1 MENNQ
6 ETLETIHG
14 DLIAIANNLGF
25 YDSETFHKKISEE
38 TKKTLS
44 KDNKQLTKEKL
55 EVAVMNLT
63 EMIPNTIK
71 TKLKADERLVA
82 SKSTRLFTRAVSEKK
97 QDSDGI
103 LQDILAYNKSIS
115 DGVES
120 LKKARPHER
129 EQLISSIEEGWEA
142 AKNNLNLLKKDEGI
156 APDGMTDTAVIESLL
171 FQRKNFLNTYH
182 MIHRVREQLGLK
194 QIRRQDLSVGANSQN
209 SSVSLAE
216 VVKMKFKEFQK
227 KQQESLKNNSEDN
240 TIHSSQLTS
249 QEQNGNHAV
258 EDNGYDE
265 PVKYGEVGIYGENE
279 NPEELT
285 PRSSAVEDNGYDEP
299 VEYDEVDSYG
309 ENGNPEGLT
318 PRSSAVAA
326 HVYGEPVEYDEVDI
340 YGENGNPEEVSL
352 EPTPRPSNASTTSS
366 ISFSIYDEVA
376 DINNDYEV
384 VDNNRDQGP
393 KPELWQSMNSL
404 RNEKQKL
411 YKEII
416 QLSKEHKVG
425 TKEFSEKVERLL
437 DIRYKI
443 AIKKELIQ
451 KVGFD
456 FTKILNNSKFLGR
469 DNPDMINKYDDA
481 ISNFI
486 NQTKTNIP
494 QVTTDNTKDENKKK
508 RAKLY
513 QKMKHQF
520 NTNQTLSG
528 RESAAQIYPLIVEV
542 LNKNIPNNLSTY
554 DYYDLSKSK
563 TLKKAG
569 LHKWGNVEKILDASN
584 RLKFNYP
591 SPDTKNL
598 QYVKQSKKELK
609 ELELVFNKQVT
620 KFYKLFKNAKTS
632 LNKDVHEKEFI
643 TNLSNLRDIH
653 HQLETRKTIEHMLG
667 MDYEKFCHK
676 FAERN
681 NVDPQKIIHAW
692 QETAATQLKDKSP
705 DLVDDFT
712 QEVSKRFQDVTR
724 SADPLS
730 VGKLNEFF
738 NMDQY
743 KVRIAKNYLESKKVD
758 YAQDRAWIINKVNNI
773 KRLDKEGS
781 YKRANEEFIKLLP
794 EIDKLLNQYTLIE
807 QPFYHINTPINECPT
822 LKNLGIKDCREYL
835 PDPVKK
841 IEPLYAQVN
850 KDRKWDQSNKPPRLA
865 SLSTSTERAQVESDQ
880 ISEKFKART
889 NLQPTPFQIKS
900 LKGPVRETEV

>member
-82 SKSTRLFTRAVSEKK
+82 SKSARLFTRAVSEKK

-156 APDGMTDTAVIESLL
+156 APDGMTNTAVIESLL

-182 MIHRVREQLGLK
+182 MIHQVREQLGLK

-227 KQQESLKNNSEDN
+227 KQQESLKNSSEDN

-249 QEQNGNHAV
+249 QGQNGNHAV
-258 EDNGYDE
+258 DDNGYD
-265 PVKYGEVGIYGENE
+265 
-279 NPEELT
+279 
-285 PRSSAVEDNGYDEP
+285 
-299 VEYDEVDSYG
+299 
-309 ENGNPEGLT
+309 
-318 PRSSAVAA
+318 
-326 HVYGEPVEYDEVDI
+326 EPVEYDEVDI
-340 YGENGNPEEVSL
+340 YGENGNLEEL
-352 EPTPRPSNASTTSS
+352 TPRPSNASTTSS

-705 DLVDDFT
+705 NLVDDFT
-712 QEVSKRFQDVTR
+712 QEVSKRFQDVIR

-738 NMDQY
+738 NMDLY
-743 KVRIAKNYLESKKVD
+743 KARIAKKYLDSKKVD
-758 YAQDRAWIINKVNNI
+758 YAQDRAWIINKVNYI

-841 IEPLYAQVN
+841 IEPLYAEVN
-850 KDRKWDQSNKPPRLA
+850 KNKGMNPENAQGRLLNIINGAQSKVQQDAQNQQLDPSKGKPSNDL
-865 SLSTSTERAQVESDQ
+865 L
-880 ISEKFKART
+880 
-889 NLQPTPFQIKS
+889 
-900 LKGPVRETEV
+900 RETSV

>member
-1 MENNQ
+1 M
-6 ETLETIHG
+6 
-14 DLIAIANNLGF
+14 
-25 YDSETFHKKISEE
+25 
-38 TKKTLS
+38 
-44 KDNKQLTKEKL
+44 
-55 EVAVMNLT
+55 
-63 EMIPNTIK
+63 
-71 TKLKADERLVA
+71 
-82 SKSTRLFTRAVSEKK
+82 
-97 QDSDGI
+97 
-103 LQDILAYNKSIS
+103 
-115 DGVES
+115 
-120 LKKARPHER
+120 
-129 EQLISSIEEGWEA
+129 
-142 AKNNLNLLKKDEGI
+142 
-156 APDGMTDTAVIESLL
+156 
-171 FQRKNFLNTYH
+171 
-182 MIHRVREQLGLK
+182 
-194 QIRRQDLSVGANSQN
+194 
-209 SSVSLAE
+209 
-216 VVKMKFKEFQK
+216 
-227 KQQESLKNNSEDN
+227 
-240 TIHSSQLTS
+240 
-249 QEQNGNHAV
+249 
-258 EDNGYDE
+258 
-265 PVKYGEVGIYGENE
+265 
-279 NPEELT
+279 
-285 PRSSAVEDNGYDEP
+285 
-299 VEYDEVDSYG
+299 
-309 ENGNPEGLT
+309 
-318 PRSSAVAA
+318 
-326 HVYGEPVEYDEVDI
+326 YGEPVEYDEVDI

-366 ISFSIYDEVA
+366 ISFSVYDEVA

-486 NQTKTNIP
+486 NQTKTDIP
-494 QVTTDNTKDENKKK
+494 QVTTDNTKDGNKKK
-508 RAKLY
+508 IAKLY
-513 QKMKHQF
+513 QEMKHQF
-520 NTNQTLSG
+520 NTDKTLSG
-528 RESAAQIYPLIVEV
+528 RKSAEDIYPLIVEA

-705 DLVDDFT
+705 NLVDDFT

-738 NMDQY
+738 NMDLY
-743 KVRIAKNYLESKKVD
+743 KARIAKKYLDSKKVD
-758 YAQDRAWIINKVNNI
+758 YAQDRAWIINKVNYI

-807 QPFYHINTPINECPT
+807 QPFYHINTPVNECPT

-850 KDRKWDQSNKPPRLA
+850 KNKGMNPENDQGRLLNIINGAQSKVQQDAQNKQLDPFKGKPRKPSNDL
-865 SLSTSTERAQVESDQ
+865 L
-880 ISEKFKART
+880 
-889 NLQPTPFQIKS
+889 
-900 LKGPVRETEV
+900 RETSV

>member
-82 SKSTRLFTRAVSEKK
+82 SKSACLFTRAVSEKK

-156 APDGMTDTAVIESLL
+156 APDGMTNTAVIESLL

-182 MIHRVREQLGLK
+182 MIHQVREQLGLK

-227 KQQESLKNNSEDN
+227 KQQESLKNSSEDN

-249 QEQNGNHAV
+249 QGQNGNHAV
-258 EDNGYDE
+258 D
-265 PVKYGEVGIYGENE
+265 
-279 NPEELT
+279 
-285 PRSSAVEDNGYDEP
+285 DNGYDEP
-299 VEYDEVDSYG
+299 VEYDEVDIYG
-309 ENGNPEGLT
+309 ENENPEERT

-340 YGENGNPEEVSL
+340 YGENGNLEEL
-352 EPTPRPSNASTTSS
+352 TPRPSNASTTSS

-705 DLVDDFT
+705 NLVDDFT
-712 QEVSKRFQDVTR
+712 QEVSKRFQDVIR

-738 NMDQY
+738 NMDLY
-743 KVRIAKNYLESKKVD
+743 KARIAKKYLDSKKVD
-758 YAQDRAWIINKVNNI
+758 YAQDRAWIINKVNYI

-841 IEPLYAQVN
+841 IEPLYAEVN
-850 KDRKWDQSNKPPRLA
+850 KNKGMNPENAQGRLLNIINGAQSKVQQDAQNQQLDPSKGKPSNDL
-865 SLSTSTERAQVESDQ
+865 L
-880 ISEKFKART
+880 
-889 NLQPTPFQIKS
+889 
-900 LKGPVRETEV
+900 RETSV

>member
-1 MENNQ
+1 
-6 ETLETIHG
+6 
-14 DLIAIANNLGF
+14 
-25 YDSETFHKKISEE
+25 
-38 TKKTLS
+38 
-44 KDNKQLTKEKL
+44 
-55 EVAVMNLT
+55 MNLT

-82 SKSTRLFTRAVSEKK
+82 SKSSRLFTRAVSEKK

-156 APDGMTDTAVIESLL
+156 APDGMTNTAVIESLL

-182 MIHRVREQLGLK
+182 MIHQVREQLGLK

-209 SSVSLAE
+209 SSVSLVE
-216 VVKMKFKEFQK
+216 GVKMKFKEFQK
-227 KQQESLKNNSEDN
+227 KRQESLKNSSEDN
-240 TIHSSQLTS
+240 TIPSSQFTS
-249 QEQNGNHAV
+249 QEQNGNPAV
-258 EDNGYDE
+258 DDNVYDE
-265 PVKYGEVGIYGENE
+265 PVEYGEVGIYVFYGENE
-279 NPEELT
+279 NPEELN
-285 PRSSAVEDNGYDEP
+285 PRSNAVDDN
-299 VEYDEVDSYG
+299 
-309 ENGNPEGLT
+309 
-318 PRSSAVAA
+318 
-326 HVYGEPVEYDEVDI
+326 VYGEPVEYDEVDI
-340 YGENGNPEEVSL
+340 YGENGNPEELNPRPSAVAAHVYGESVEYGEVDSYRENGNL
-352 EPTPRPSNASTTSS
+352 EELNPRPSNASTTSS

-404 RNEKQKL
+404 RKEKQKL

-425 TKEFSEKVERLL
+425 TKESSEKVERLL

-456 FTKILNNSKFLGR
+456 FTKILNNSRLLGR

-486 NQTKTNIP
+486 NQKKTDIP
-494 QVTTDNTKDENKKK
+494 QVTTDNTKDDNKKK
-508 RAKLY
+508 IAKLY
-513 QKMKHQF
+513 QEMKHQF
-520 NTNQTLSG
+520 NTDKTLSG
-528 RESAAQIYPLIVEV
+528 RKSAEDIYPLIVEA

-653 HQLETRKTIEHMLG
+653 HQLETRKTIERMLG

-705 DLVDDFT
+705 NLVDDFT

-738 NMDQY
+738 NMDLY
-743 KVRIAKNYLESKKVD
+743 KARIAKKYLDSKKVD
-758 YAQDRAWIINKVNNI
+758 YAQDRAWIINKVNYI

-822 LKNLGIKDCREYL
+822 LKNLGIQKMPKDDY
-835 PDPVKK
+835 
-841 IEPLYAQVN
+841 
-850 KDRKWDQSNKPPRLA
+850 
-865 SLSTSTERAQVESDQ
+865 
-880 ISEKFKART
+880 
-889 NLQPTPFQIKS
+889 
-900 LKGPVRETEV
+900 

>member
-71 TKLKADERLVA
+71 TKLKAHERLVA
-82 SKSTRLFTRAVSEKK
+82 SKSTRLFTRAVNEKK

-142 AKNNLNLLKKDEGI
+142 TKNNLNLLKKDEGI

-182 MIHRVREQLGLK
+182 MIHQVREQLGLK

-227 KQQESLKNNSEDN
+227 KQQESLKNSSEDN

-249 QEQNGNHAV
+249 QGQNGNHAV

-265 PVKYGEVGIYGENE
+265 PV
-279 NPEELT
+279 
-285 PRSSAVEDNGYDEP
+285 
-299 VEYDEVDSYG
+299 EYYEVDSYRK
-309 ENGNPEGLT
+309 NGNL
-318 PRSSAVAA
+318 
-326 HVYGEPVEYDEVDI
+326 
-340 YGENGNPEEVSL
+340 EEVSL

-469 DNPDMINKYDDA
+469 DNPDMINKYDAA

-520 NTNQTLSG
+520 NTNQILSG

-724 SADPLS
+724 SADPVS

-743 KVRIAKNYLESKKVD
+743 KARIAKNYLESKKVD
-758 YAQDRAWIINKVNNI
+758 YAQDRAWIINKVNYI

-794 EIDKLLNQYTLIE
+794 EIDKLLNKYTLIE

-841 IEPLYAQVN
+841 IEPLYAEVN
-850 KDRKWDQSNKPPRLA
+850 KNKGMNPENDQGRLLNRINGAQSKVQQDAQNQQFDPSKGKPSNDL
-865 SLSTSTERAQVESDQ
+865 L
-880 ISEKFKART
+880 
-889 NLQPTPFQIKS
+889 
-900 LKGPVRETEV
+900 RETSV

>member
-71 TKLKADERLVA
+71 TKLKADEKLVA
-82 SKSTRLFTRAVSEKK
+82 SKSARLFTRAVSEKK

-156 APDGMTDTAVIESLL
+156 APDGMTNTAAIESLL
-171 FQRKNFLNTYH
+171 FQRNNFLNTYH
-182 MIHRVREQLGLK
+182 MIHQVREQLGLK

-209 SSVSLAE
+209 SSVSLVE
-216 VVKMKFKEFQK
+216 GVKMKFKEFQK
-227 KQQESLKNNSEDN
+227 KRQESLKNSSEDN
-240 TIHSSQLTS
+240 TIPSSQFTS
-249 QEQNGNHAV
+249 QEQNGNPAV
-258 EDNGYDE
+258 DDNVYDE
-265 PVKYGEVGIYGENE
+265 PVEYGEVGIYGENE
-279 NPEELT
+279 NPEELN
-285 PRSSAVEDNGYDEP
+285 PRSNAVDDNVYGEP

-309 ENGNPEGLT
+309 ENGNPEELN
-318 PRSSAVAA
+318 PRPSAVAA
-326 HVYGEPVEYDEVDI
+326 HVYGESVEYGEVDS
-340 YGENGNPEEVSL
+340 YRENGNLEEL
-352 EPTPRPSNASTTSS
+352 NPRPSNASTTSS

-404 RNEKQKL
+404 RKEKQKL

-456 FTKILNNSKFLGR
+456 FTKILNNSRLLGR

-486 NQTKTNIP
+486 NQKKTDIP
-494 QVTTDNTKDENKKK
+494 QVTTDNTKDDNKKK
-508 RAKLY
+508 IAKLY
-513 QKMKHQF
+513 QEMKHQF
-520 NTNQTLSG
+520 NTDKTLSG
-528 RESAAQIYPLIVEV
+528 RKSAEDIYPLIVEA

-653 HQLETRKTIEHMLG
+653 HQLETRKTIERMLG

-705 DLVDDFT
+705 NLVDDFT

-738 NMDQY
+738 NMDLY
-743 KVRIAKNYLESKKVD
+743 KARIAKKYLDSKKVD
-758 YAQDRAWIINKVNNI
+758 YAQDRAWIINKVNYI

-841 IEPLYAQVN
+841 IEPLYAEVN
-850 KDRKWDQSNKPPRLA
+850 KNKGMNPENAQGRLLNIINGAQSKVHQDAQNQQLDPSKGKPSNDL
-865 SLSTSTERAQVESDQ
+865 L
-880 ISEKFKART
+880 
-889 NLQPTPFQIKS
+889 
-900 LKGPVRETEV
+900 RETSV

>member
-82 SKSTRLFTRAVSEKK
+82 SKSARLFTRAVSEKK

-156 APDGMTDTAVIESLL
+156 APDGMTNTAVIESLL

-182 MIHRVREQLGLK
+182 MIHQVREQLGLK

-227 KQQESLKNNSEDN
+227 KQQESLKNSSEDN

-249 QEQNGNHAV
+249 QGQNGNHAV
-258 EDNGYDE
+258 D
-265 PVKYGEVGIYGENE
+265 
-279 NPEELT
+279 
-285 PRSSAVEDNGYDEP
+285 DNGYDEP
-299 VEYDEVDSYG
+299 VEYDEVDIYG
-309 ENGNPEGLT
+309 ENENPEERT

-340 YGENGNPEEVSL
+340 YGENGNLEEL
-352 EPTPRPSNASTTSS
+352 TPRPSNASTTSS

-705 DLVDDFT
+705 NLVDDFT
-712 QEVSKRFQDVTR
+712 QEVSKRFQDVIR

-738 NMDQY
+738 NMDLY
-743 KVRIAKNYLESKKVD
+743 KARIAKKYLDSKKVD
-758 YAQDRAWIINKVNNI
+758 YAQDRAWIINKVNYI

-841 IEPLYAQVN
+841 IEPLYAEVN
-850 KDRKWDQSNKPPRLA
+850 KNKGMNPENAQGRLLNIINGAQSKVQQDVQNQQLDPSKGKPSNDL
-865 SLSTSTERAQVESDQ
+865 L
-880 ISEKFKART
+880 
-889 NLQPTPFQIKS
+889 
-900 LKGPVRETEV
+900 RETSV

>member
-82 SKSTRLFTRAVSEKK
+82 SKSSRLFTRAVSEKK

-156 APDGMTDTAVIESLL
+156 APDGMTNTAVIESLL

-182 MIHRVREQLGLK
+182 MIHQVREQLGLK

-209 SSVSLAE
+209 SSVSLVE
-216 VVKMKFKEFQK
+216 GVKMKFKEFQK
-227 KQQESLKNNSEDN
+227 KRQESLKNSSEDN
-240 TIHSSQLTS
+240 TIPSSQFTS
-249 QEQNGNHAV
+249 QEQNGNPAV
-258 EDNGYDE
+258 DDNVYD
-265 PVKYGEVGIYGENE
+265 
-279 NPEELT
+279 
-285 PRSSAVEDNGYDEP
+285 
-299 VEYDEVDSYG
+299 
-309 ENGNPEGLT
+309 
-318 PRSSAVAA
+318 
-326 HVYGEPVEYDEVDI
+326 EPVEYDEVDI
-340 YGENGNPEEVSL
+340 YGDNGNPEELNPRPSAVAAHVYGESVEYGEVDSYRENGNL
-352 EPTPRPSNASTTSS
+352 EELNPRPSNASTTSS

-404 RNEKQKL
+404 RKEKQKL

-456 FTKILNNSKFLGR
+456 FTKILNNSRLLGR

-486 NQTKTNIP
+486 NQKKTDIP
-494 QVTTDNTKDENKKK
+494 QVTTDNTKDDNKKK
-508 RAKLY
+508 IAKLY
-513 QKMKHQF
+513 QEMKHQF
-520 NTNQTLSG
+520 NTDKTLSG
-528 RESAAQIYPLIVEV
+528 RKSAEDIYPLIVEA

-653 HQLETRKTIEHMLG
+653 HQLETRKTIERMLG

-705 DLVDDFT
+705 NLVDDFT

-738 NMDQY
+738 NMDLY
-743 KVRIAKNYLESKKVD
+743 KARIAKKYLDSKKVD
-758 YAQDRAWIINKVNNI
+758 YAQDRAWIINKVNYI

-841 IEPLYAQVN
+841 IEPLYAEVN
-850 KDRKWDQSNKPPRLA
+850 KNKGMNPENAQGRLLNIINGAQSKVQQDAQNQQLDPSKGKPSNDL
-865 SLSTSTERAQVESDQ
+865 L
-880 ISEKFKART
+880 
-889 NLQPTPFQIKS
+889 
-900 LKGPVRETEV
+900 RETSV

>member
-71 TKLKADERLVA
+71 TKLKAHERLVA

-182 MIHRVREQLGLK
+182 MIHQVREQLGLK

-216 VVKMKFKEFQK
+216 AVKMKFKEFQK

-258 EDNGYDE
+258 DDNGYDE
-265 PVKYGEVGIYGENE
+265 PVEYGEVGIYGENE

-285 PRSSAVEDNGYDEP
+285 PRSSAVDDNGYD
-299 VEYDEVDSYG
+299 
-309 ENGNPEGLT
+309 
-318 PRSSAVAA
+318 
-326 HVYGEPVEYDEVDI
+326 EPVEYDEVDI

-366 ISFSIYDEVA
+366 ISFSVYDEVA

-486 NQTKTNIP
+486 NQTKTDIP
-494 QVTTDNTKDENKKK
+494 QVTTDNTKDGNKKK
-508 RAKLY
+508 IAKLY
-513 QKMKHQF
+513 QEMKHQF
-520 NTNQTLSG
+520 NTDKTLSG
-528 RESAAQIYPLIVEV
+528 RKSAEDIYPLIVEA

-705 DLVDDFT
+705 NLVDDFT

-738 NMDQY
+738 NMDLY
-743 KVRIAKNYLESKKVD
+743 KARIAKKYLDSKKVD
-758 YAQDRAWIINKVNNI
+758 YAQDRAWIINKVNYI

-807 QPFYHINTPINECPT
+807 QPFYHINTSVNECPT

-850 KDRKWDQSNKPPRLA
+850 KNKGMNPENDQGRLLNIINGAQSKVQQDAQNKQLDPSKGKPRKPSNDL
-865 SLSTSTERAQVESDQ
+865 L
-880 ISEKFKART
+880 
-889 NLQPTPFQIKS
+889 
-900 LKGPVRETEV
+900 RETSV

>member
-1 MENNQ
+1 
-6 ETLETIHG
+6 
-14 DLIAIANNLGF
+14 
-25 YDSETFHKKISEE
+25 
-38 TKKTLS
+38 
-44 KDNKQLTKEKL
+44 
-55 EVAVMNLT
+55 
-63 EMIPNTIK
+63 
-71 TKLKADERLVA
+71 
-82 SKSTRLFTRAVSEKK
+82 
-97 QDSDGI
+97 
-103 LQDILAYNKSIS
+103 
-115 DGVES
+115 
-120 LKKARPHER
+120 
-129 EQLISSIEEGWEA
+129 
-142 AKNNLNLLKKDEGI
+142 
-156 APDGMTDTAVIESLL
+156 
-171 FQRKNFLNTYH
+171 
-182 MIHRVREQLGLK
+182 
-194 QIRRQDLSVGANSQN
+194 
-209 SSVSLAE
+209 
-216 VVKMKFKEFQK
+216 
-227 KQQESLKNNSEDN
+227 
-240 TIHSSQLTS
+240 
-249 QEQNGNHAV
+249 
-258 EDNGYDE
+258 
-265 PVKYGEVGIYGENE
+265 
-279 NPEELT
+279 
-285 PRSSAVEDNGYDEP
+285 
-299 VEYDEVDSYG
+299 
-309 ENGNPEGLT
+309 
-318 PRSSAVAA
+318 
-326 HVYGEPVEYDEVDI
+326 
-340 YGENGNPEEVSL
+340 
-352 EPTPRPSNASTTSS
+352 
-366 ISFSIYDEVA
+366 
-376 DINNDYEV
+376 
-384 VDNNRDQGP
+384 
-393 KPELWQSMNSL
+393 MNSL

-609 ELELVFNKQVT
+609 ELELIFNKQVT

-705 DLVDDFT
+705 NLVDDFT

-738 NMDQY
+738 NMDLY
-743 KVRIAKNYLESKKVD
+743 KDRIAKKYLDSKKVD
-758 YAQDRAWIINKVNNI
+758 YAQDRAWIINKVNYI

-841 IEPLYAQVN
+841 IEPLYAEVN
-850 KDRKWDQSNKPPRLA
+850 KNKGMNPENAQGRLLNIINGAQSKVQQDAQNQQLDPSKGKPSNDL
-865 SLSTSTERAQVESDQ
+865 L
-880 ISEKFKART
+880 
-889 NLQPTPFQIKS
+889 
-900 LKGPVRETEV
+900 RETSV

>member
-82 SKSTRLFTRAVSEKK
+82 SKSSRLFTRAVSEKK

-156 APDGMTDTAVIESLL
+156 APDGMTNTAVIESLL

-182 MIHRVREQLGLK
+182 MIHQVREQLGLK

-209 SSVSLAE
+209 SSVSLVE
-216 VVKMKFKEFQK
+216 GVKMKFKEFQK
-227 KQQESLKNNSEDN
+227 KRQESLKNSSEDN
-240 TIHSSQLTS
+240 TIPSSQFTS
-249 QEQNGNHAV
+249 QEQNGNPAV
-258 EDNGYDE
+258 DDNVYDE
-265 PVKYGEVGIYGENE
+265 PVEYGEVGIYGENE
-279 NPEELT
+279 NPEELN
-285 PRSSAVEDNGYDEP
+285 PRSNAVDDN
-299 VEYDEVDSYG
+299 
-309 ENGNPEGLT
+309 
-318 PRSSAVAA
+318 
-326 HVYGEPVEYDEVDI
+326 VYGEPVEYDEVDI
-340 YGENGNPEEVSL
+340 YGENGNPEELNPRPSAVAAHVYGESVEYGEVDSYRENGNL
-352 EPTPRPSNASTTSS
+352 EELNPRPSNASTTSS

-404 RNEKQKL
+404 RKEKQKL

-456 FTKILNNSKFLGR
+456 FTKILNNSRLLGR

-486 NQTKTNIP
+486 NQKKTDIP
-494 QVTTDNTKDENKKK
+494 QVTTDNTKDDNKKK
-508 RAKLY
+508 IAKLY
-513 QKMKHQF
+513 QEMKHQF
-520 NTNQTLSG
+520 NTDKTLSG
-528 RESAAQIYPLIVEV
+528 RKSAEDIYPLIVEA

-643 TNLSNLRDIH
+643 TNLSNLRDTH
-653 HQLETRKTIEHMLG
+653 HQLETRKTIERMLG

-705 DLVDDFT
+705 NLVDDFT

-738 NMDQY
+738 NMDLY
-743 KVRIAKNYLESKKVD
+743 KARIAKKYLDSKKVD
-758 YAQDRAWIINKVNNI
+758 YAQDRAWIINKVNYI

-841 IEPLYAQVN
+841 IEPLYAEVN
-850 KDRKWDQSNKPPRLA
+850 KNKGMNPENAQGRLLNIINGAQSKVQQDAQNQQLDPSKGKPSNDL
-865 SLSTSTERAQVESDQ
+865 L
-880 ISEKFKART
+880 
-889 NLQPTPFQIKS
+889 
-900 LKGPVRETEV
+900 RETSV

>member
-6 ETLETIHG
+6 ETLKTIHG

-82 SKSTRLFTRAVSEKK
+82 SKSARLFTRAVSEKK

-156 APDGMTDTAVIESLL
+156 APDGMTNTAVIESLL

-182 MIHRVREQLGLK
+182 MIHQVREQLGLK

-216 VVKMKFKEFQK
+216 VVKMKFKAFQK
-227 KQQESLKNNSEDN
+227 KQQESLKNSSEDN

-249 QEQNGNHAV
+249 QGQNGNHAV
-258 EDNGYDE
+258 
-265 PVKYGEVGIYGENE
+265 
-279 NPEELT
+279 
-285 PRSSAVEDNGYDEP
+285 
-299 VEYDEVDSYG
+299 
-309 ENGNPEGLT
+309 
-318 PRSSAVAA
+318 AA
-326 HVYGEPVEYDEVDI
+326 HVYDEPVEYDEVDI

-416 QLSKEHKVG
+416 QLSKERKVG

-705 DLVDDFT
+705 NLVDDFT

-738 NMDQY
+738 NMDLY
-743 KVRIAKNYLESKKVD
+743 KDRIAKKYLDSKKVD
-758 YAQDRAWIINKVNNI
+758 YAQDRAWIINKVNYI

-841 IEPLYAQVN
+841 IEPLYAEVN
-850 KDRKWDQSNKPPRLA
+850 KNKGMNPENDQGRLLNIINGAQSKVQQDAQNQQLDPSKGKPSNDL
-865 SLSTSTERAQVESDQ
+865 L
-880 ISEKFKART
+880 
-889 NLQPTPFQIKS
+889 
-900 LKGPVRETEV
+900 RETSV

>member
-6 ETLETIHG
+6 ETLKTIHG

-82 SKSTRLFTRAVSEKK
+82 SKSARLFTRAVSEKK

-156 APDGMTDTAVIESLL
+156 APDGMTNTAVIESLL

-182 MIHRVREQLGLK
+182 MIHQVREQLGLK

-227 KQQESLKNNSEDN
+227 KQQESLKNSSEDN

-249 QEQNGNHAV
+249 QGQNGNHAV
-258 EDNGYDE
+258 AAHVYDE
-265 PVKYGEVGIYGENE
+265 PVEYGEVGIYGENE

-285 PRSSAVEDNGYDEP
+285 PRSSAV
-299 VEYDEVDSYG
+299 
-309 ENGNPEGLT
+309 
-318 PRSSAVAA
+318 AA
-326 HVYGEPVEYDEVDI
+326 HVYDEPVEYDEVDI

-681 NVDPQKIIHAW
+681 NLDPQKIIHAW

-705 DLVDDFT
+705 NLVDDFT

-738 NMDQY
+738 NMDLY
-743 KVRIAKNYLESKKVD
+743 KARIAKKYLDSKKVD
-758 YAQDRAWIINKVNNI
+758 YAQDRAWIINKVNYI

-841 IEPLYAQVN
+841 IEPLYAEVN
-850 KDRKWDQSNKPPRLA
+850 KNKGMNPENAQGRLLNIINGAQSKVHQDAQNQQLDPSKGKPSNDL
-865 SLSTSTERAQVESDQ
+865 L
-880 ISEKFKART
+880 
-889 NLQPTPFQIKS
+889 
-900 LKGPVRETEV
+900 RETSV

>member
-55 EVAVMNLT
+55 EVAVMYLT

-71 TKLKADERLVA
+71 TKLKAHERLVA

-182 MIHRVREQLGLK
+182 MIHQVREQLGLK

-216 VVKMKFKEFQK
+216 AVKMKFKEFQK

-249 QEQNGNHAV
+249 QGQNGNHAV
-258 EDNGYDE
+258 D
-265 PVKYGEVGIYGENE
+265 
-279 NPEELT
+279 
-285 PRSSAVEDNGYDEP
+285 DNGYDEP
-299 VEYDEVDSYG
+299 VEYGEVGIYG

-318 PRSSAVAA
+318 PRSSAVDDNRYDES
-326 HVYGEPVEYDEVDI
+326 VEYGEVDS
-340 YGENGNPEEVSL
+340 YRENENLEEL
-352 EPTPRPSNASTTSS
+352 TRRPSNASTTSS

-456 FTKILNNSKFLGR
+456 FTKILNNSRLLGR

-486 NQTKTNIP
+486 NQTKTDIP
-494 QVTTDNTKDENKKK
+494 QVTTDNTKDDNKKK
-508 RAKLY
+508 IAKLY
-513 QKMKHQF
+513 QEMKHQF
-520 NTNQTLSG
+520 NTDKTLSG
-528 RESAAQIYPLIVEV
+528 RKSAEDIYPLIVEA

-692 QETAATQLKDKSP
+692 QETVATQLKDKSP
-705 DLVDDFT
+705 NLVDDFT
-712 QEVSKRFQDVTR
+712 QEVGKRFQDVTR

-743 KVRIAKNYLESKKVD
+743 KVRIAKGYLDSKKVD
-758 YAQDRAWIINKVNNI
+758 YAQDRAWIINKVNYIN
-773 KRLDKEGS
+773 RLDKEGS
-781 YKRANEEFIKLLP
+781 YKRTNEEFIKLLP

-807 QPFYHINTPINECPT
+807 QPFYHINTPVNECPT

-850 KDRKWDQSNKPPRLA
+850 KNKGMNPENDQGRLLNRINGAQSKVQQDAQNQQLDPSKGKPSNDL
-865 SLSTSTERAQVESDQ
+865 L
-880 ISEKFKART
+880 
-889 NLQPTPFQIKS
+889 
-900 LKGPVRETEV
+900 RETSV

>member
-82 SKSTRLFTRAVSEKK
+82 SKSARLFTRAVSEKK

-156 APDGMTDTAVIESLL
+156 APDGMTNTAVIESLL

-182 MIHRVREQLGLK
+182 MIHQVREQLGLK

-227 KQQESLKNNSEDN
+227 KQQESLKNSSEDN

-249 QEQNGNHAV
+249 QGQNGNHAV
-258 EDNGYDE
+258 D
-265 PVKYGEVGIYGENE
+265 
-279 NPEELT
+279 
-285 PRSSAVEDNGYDEP
+285 DNGYDEP
-299 VEYDEVDSYG
+299 VEYDEVDIYG
-309 ENGNPEGLT
+309 ENENPEERT

-340 YGENGNPEEVSL
+340 YGENGNLEEL
-352 EPTPRPSNASTTSS
+352 TPRPSNASTTSS

-705 DLVDDFT
+705 NLVDDFT
-712 QEVSKRFQDVTR
+712 QEVSKRFQDVIR

-738 NMDQY
+738 NMDLY
-743 KVRIAKNYLESKKVD
+743 KARIAKKYLDSKKVD
-758 YAQDRAWIINKVNNI
+758 YAQDRAWIINKVNYI

-841 IEPLYAQVN
+841 IEPLYAEVN
-850 KDRKWDQSNKPPRLA
+850 KNKGMNPENAQGRLLNIINGAQSKVQQDAQNQQLDPSKGKPSNDL
-865 SLSTSTERAQVESDQ
+865 L
-880 ISEKFKART
+880 
-889 NLQPTPFQIKS
+889 
-900 LKGPVRETEV
+900 RETSV

>member
-71 TKLKADERLVA
+71 TKLKADEKLVA
-82 SKSTRLFTRAVSEKK
+82 SKSARLFTRAVSEKK

-182 MIHRVREQLGLK
+182 MTHQVREQLGLK

-249 QEQNGNHAV
+249 QGQNGNHAV
-258 EDNGYDE
+258 DDNGYDE
-265 PVKYGEVGIYGENE
+265 PVEYGEVGIYGENE
-279 NPEELT
+279 NPEERT
-285 PRSSAVEDNGYDEP
+285 PRSSAVDDNG
-299 VEYDEVDSYG
+299 
-309 ENGNPEGLT
+309 
-318 PRSSAVAA
+318 
-326 HVYGEPVEYDEVDI
+326 YGEPVEYDEVDI
-340 YGENGNPEEVSL
+340 HGVNGNPEEVSL

-404 RNEKQKL
+404 RKEKQKL

-456 FTKILNNSKFLGR
+456 FTKILNNSRLLGR

-486 NQTKTNIP
+486 NQKKTDIP

-508 RAKLY
+508 IAKLY
-513 QKMKHQF
+513 QEMKHQF
-520 NTNQTLSG
+520 NANKMLSG

-584 RLKFNYP
+584 RLNFNYP

-653 HQLETRKTIEHMLG
+653 QQPETRKTIEHMLG

-738 NMDQY
+738 NMDLY
-743 KVRIAKNYLESKKVD
+743 KARIAKKYLDSKKVD
-758 YAQDRAWIINKVNNI
+758 YAQDRAWIINKVNYI

-841 IEPLYAQVN
+841 IEPLYAEVN
-850 KDRKWDQSNKPPRLA
+850 KNKGMNPENAQGRLLNIINGAQSKVQQDAQNQQLDPSKGKPSNDL
-865 SLSTSTERAQVESDQ
+865 L
-880 ISEKFKART
+880 
-889 NLQPTPFQIKS
+889 
-900 LKGPVRETEV
+900 RETSV

>member
-6 ETLETIHG
+6 ETLKTIHG

-82 SKSTRLFTRAVSEKK
+82 SKSARLFTRAVSEKK

-156 APDGMTDTAVIESLL
+156 APDGMTNTAVIESLL

-182 MIHRVREQLGLK
+182 MIHQVREQLGLK

-227 KQQESLKNNSEDN
+227 KQQESLKNSSEDN

-249 QEQNGNHAV
+249 QGQNGNHAV
-258 EDNGYDE
+258 
-265 PVKYGEVGIYGENE
+265 
-279 NPEELT
+279 
-285 PRSSAVEDNGYDEP
+285 
-299 VEYDEVDSYG
+299 
-309 ENGNPEGLT
+309 
-318 PRSSAVAA
+318 AA
-326 HVYGEPVEYDEVDI
+326 HVYDEPVEYDEVDI

-416 QLSKEHKVG
+416 QLSKERKVG

-692 QETAATQLKDKSP
+692 QETAATQLKDKSHN
-705 DLVDDFT
+705 LVDDFT

-738 NMDQY
+738 NMDLY
-743 KVRIAKNYLESKKVD
+743 KDRIAKKYLDSKKVD
-758 YAQDRAWIINKVNNI
+758 YAQDRAWIINKVNYI

-841 IEPLYAQVN
+841 IEPLYAEVN
-850 KDRKWDQSNKPPRLA
+850 KNKGMNPENDQGRLLNIINGAQSKVQQDAQNQQLDPSKGKPSNDL
-865 SLSTSTERAQVESDQ
+865 L
-880 ISEKFKART
+880 
-889 NLQPTPFQIKS
+889 
-900 LKGPVRETEV
+900 RETSV

>member
-6 ETLETIHG
+6 ETLKTIHG

-82 SKSTRLFTRAVSEKK
+82 SKSARLFTRAVSEKK

-120 LKKARPHER
+120 LKKAIPHER

-156 APDGMTDTAVIESLL
+156 APDGMTNTAVIESLL

-182 MIHRVREQLGLK
+182 MIHQVREQLGLK

-249 QEQNGNHAV
+249 QGQNGNHAV

-265 PVKYGEVGIYGENE
+265 PVEYGEVGIYGENE
-279 NPEELT
+279 NPEERT
-285 PRSSAVEDNGYDEP
+285 
-299 VEYDEVDSYG
+299 
-309 ENGNPEGLT
+309 T
-318 PRSSAVAA
+318 RSSAVAA
-326 HVYGEPVEYDEVDI
+326 HVYGEPVEYYEVDI

-705 DLVDDFT
+705 NLVDDFT

-738 NMDQY
+738 NMDLY
-743 KVRIAKNYLESKKVD
+743 KARIAKKYLDSKKVD
-758 YAQDRAWIINKVNNI
+758 YAQDRAWIINKVNYI

-850 KDRKWDQSNKPPRLA
+850 KNKGMNPENDQGRLLNIINVAQSKVQQDAQNQQLDPSKGKPSNDL
-865 SLSTSTERAQVESDQ
+865 L
-880 ISEKFKART
+880 
-889 NLQPTPFQIKS
+889 
-900 LKGPVRETEV
+900 RETSV

>member
-82 SKSTRLFTRAVSEKK
+82 SKSSRLFTRAVSEKK

-156 APDGMTDTAVIESLL
+156 APDGMTNTAAIESLL

-182 MIHRVREQLGLK
+182 MIHQVREQLGLK

-227 KQQESLKNNSEDN
+227 KQQESLKNSSEDN

-249 QEQNGNHAV
+249 QGQNGNHAV
-258 EDNGYDE
+258 D
-265 PVKYGEVGIYGENE
+265 
-279 NPEELT
+279 
-285 PRSSAVEDNGYDEP
+285 DNGYDEP
-299 VEYDEVDSYG
+299 VEYGEVGIYG

-318 PRSSAVAA
+318 PRSSAVDDNGYDES
-326 HVYGEPVEYDEVDI
+326 VEYGEVDS
-340 YGENGNPEEVSL
+340 YRENENLEEL
-352 EPTPRPSNASTTSS
+352 TRRPSNASTTSS

-705 DLVDDFT
+705 NLVDDFT

-738 NMDQY
+738 NMDLY
-743 KVRIAKNYLESKKVD
+743 KARIAKKYLDSKKVD
-758 YAQDRAWIINKVNNI
+758 YAQDRAWIINKVNYI

-807 QPFYHINTPINECPT
+807 QPFYHINTPVNECPT

-850 KDRKWDQSNKPPRLA
+850 KNKGMNPENDQGRLLNIINGAQSKVQQDAQNKQLDLSKGKPRKPSNDL
-865 SLSTSTERAQVESDQ
+865 L
-880 ISEKFKART
+880 
-889 NLQPTPFQIKS
+889 
-900 LKGPVRETEV
+900 RETSV

>member
-6 ETLETIHG
+6 ETLKTIHG

-82 SKSTRLFTRAVSEKK
+82 SKSARLFTRAVSEKK

-156 APDGMTDTAVIESLL
+156 APDGMTNTAVIESLL

-182 MIHRVREQLGLK
+182 MIHQVREQLGLK

-227 KQQESLKNNSEDN
+227 KQQESLKNSSEDN

-249 QEQNGNHAV
+249 QGQNGNHAV
-258 EDNGYDE
+258 DDNGYDE
-265 PVKYGEVGIYGENE
+265 PVEYGEVGIYGENE
-279 NPEELT
+279 NPEELN
-285 PRSSAVEDNGYDEP
+285 PRSSAVDDNGYGES
-299 VEYDEVDSYG
+299 VEYGEVDSY
-309 ENGNPEGLT
+309 
-318 PRSSAVAA
+318 R
-326 HVYGEPVEYDEVDI
+326 
-340 YGENGNPEEVSL
+340 ENGNPEEVSL

-609 ELELVFNKQVT
+609 ELELIFNKQVT

-705 DLVDDFT
+705 NLVDDFT

-738 NMDQY
+738 NMDLY
-743 KVRIAKNYLESKKVD
+743 KDRIAKKYLDSKKVD
-758 YAQDRAWIINKVNNI
+758 YAQDRAWIINKVNYI

-841 IEPLYAQVN
+841 IEPLYAEVN
-850 KDRKWDQSNKPPRLA
+850 KNKGMNPENAQGRLLNIINGAQSKVQQDAQNQQLDPSKGKPSNDL
-865 SLSTSTERAQVESDQ
+865 L
-880 ISEKFKART
+880 
-889 NLQPTPFQIKS
+889 
-900 LKGPVRETEV
+900 RETSV

>member
-6 ETLETIHG
+6 ETLKTIHG

-82 SKSTRLFTRAVSEKK
+82 SKSARLFTRAVSEKK

-156 APDGMTDTAVIESLL
+156 APDGMTNTAVIESLL

-182 MIHRVREQLGLK
+182 MIHQVREQLGLK

-227 KQQESLKNNSEDN
+227 KQQESLKNSSEDN

-249 QEQNGNHAV
+249 QGQNGNHAV
-258 EDNGYDE
+258 
-265 PVKYGEVGIYGENE
+265 
-279 NPEELT
+279 
-285 PRSSAVEDNGYDEP
+285 
-299 VEYDEVDSYG
+299 
-309 ENGNPEGLT
+309 
-318 PRSSAVAA
+318 AA
-326 HVYGEPVEYDEVDI
+326 HVYDEPVEYDEVDI

-416 QLSKEHKVG
+416 QLSKERKVG

-494 QVTTDNTKDENKKK
+494 QVTIDNTKDENKKK

-705 DLVDDFT
+705 NLVDDFT

-738 NMDQY
+738 NMDLY
-743 KVRIAKNYLESKKVD
+743 KDRIAKKYLDSKKVD
-758 YAQDRAWIINKVNNI
+758 YAQDRAWIINKVNYI

-841 IEPLYAQVN
+841 IEPLYAEVN
-850 KDRKWDQSNKPPRLA
+850 KNKGMNPENDQGRLLNIINGAQSKVQQDAQNQQLDPSKGKPSNDL
-865 SLSTSTERAQVESDQ
+865 L
-880 ISEKFKART
+880 
-889 NLQPTPFQIKS
+889 
-900 LKGPVRETEV
+900 RETSV

>member
-44 KDNKQLTKEKL
+44 IDNKELTKEKL
-55 EVAVMNLT
+55 EAAVMNLT
-63 EMIPNTIK
+63 EMIPYTIK
-71 TKLKADERLVA
+71 SKLNIDEKLVA
-82 SKSTRLFTRAVSEKK
+82 RKSAHLFRIAVNEEK
-97 QDSDGI
+97 QNVDGI

-120 LKKARPHER
+120 LKKATPLER

-142 AKNNLNLLKKDEGI
+142 SKNNLNLLKKDESI
-156 APDGMTDTAVIESLL
+156 APDVMTNTAVIEYLL
-171 FQRKNFLNTYH
+171 SQRKNFLNTYH
-182 MIHRVREQLGLK
+182 MIHQVREQLGLK
-194 QIRRQDLSVGANSQN
+194 QIRRQDLSVGAKNSQN

-216 VVKMKFKEFQK
+216 GIKMKFKEFQK
-227 KQQESLKNNSEDN
+227 KQQEEQQKQQQEQQKKQQESLKNSSEDN
-240 TIHSSQLTS
+240 TIPSSQSTS
-249 QEQNGNHAV
+249 QGQNGN
-258 EDNGYDE
+258 
-265 PVKYGEVGIYGENE
+265 
-279 NPEELT
+279 PEERT
-285 PRSSAVEDNGYDEP
+285 PRSSAVEDNGYGES
-299 VEYDEVDSYG
+299 VGYG
-309 ENGNPEGLT
+309 
-318 PRSSAVAA
+318 
-326 HVYGEPVEYDEVDI
+326 EVDI
-340 YGENGNPEEVSL
+340 YGENGNPEER
-352 EPTPRPSNASTTSS
+352 TPRPSNVSTTSS
-366 ISFSIYDEVA
+366 LAFSTYDEVA

-384 VDNNRDQGP
+384 IDNKQDQGP

-425 TKEFSEKVERLL
+425 TKEFSKKVERLL

-456 FTKILNNSKFLGR
+456 FTKILNNSRLLDT
-469 DNPDMINKYDDA
+469 DNPEMINKYHDA
-481 ISNFI
+481 ISKFI
-486 NQTKTNIP
+486 NQKKTDIP

-513 QKMKHQF
+513 QEMKHQF
-520 NTNQTLSG
+520 NANKMLSG
-528 RESAAQIYPLIVEV
+528 RESAAQIYPLIIEA
-542 LNKNIPNNLSTY
+542 LNENIPNNLSTY

-705 DLVDDFT
+705 NLVDDFT

-730 VGKLNEFF
+730 VGRLNEFF
-738 NMDQY
+738 NMDLY
-743 KVRIAKNYLESKKVD
+743 KVRIAKKYLESKKEH
-758 YAQDRAWIINKVNNI
+758 YAQDRAWIINKVNYI

-794 EIDKLLNQYTLIE
+794 EIEKLLKQHTLTE

-841 IEPLYAQVN
+841 IEPIYAQVN
-850 KDRKWDQSNKPPRLA
+850 KNKGMNPENDQGRLLNRINGAQNKVQDVQNKKLDPSKGKPSNDL
-865 SLSTSTERAQVESDQ
+865 L
-880 ISEKFKART
+880 
-889 NLQPTPFQIKS
+889 
-900 LKGPVRETEV
+900 RETSF

>member
-6 ETLETIHG
+6 ETLKTIHG

-38 TKKTLS
+38 TKKTLL

-82 SKSTRLFTRAVSEKK
+82 SKSARLFTRAVSEKK

-120 LKKARPHER
+120 LKKAIPHER

-156 APDGMTDTAVIESLL
+156 APDGMTNTAVIESLL

-182 MIHRVREQLGLK
+182 MIHQVREQLGLK

-249 QEQNGNHAV
+249 QGQNGNHAV

-265 PVKYGEVGIYGENE
+265 PVEYGEVGIYGENKNPEELTTRSSAVDDNGYDEPVEYDEVGIYGENE
-279 NPEELT
+279 NPEERT
-285 PRSSAVEDNGYDEP
+285 
-299 VEYDEVDSYG
+299 
-309 ENGNPEGLT
+309 T
-318 PRSSAVAA
+318 RSSAVAA
-326 HVYGEPVEYDEVDI
+326 HVYGEPVEYYEVDI

-705 DLVDDFT
+705 NLVDDFT

-738 NMDQY
+738 NMDLY
-743 KVRIAKNYLESKKVD
+743 KARIAKKYLDSKKVD
-758 YAQDRAWIINKVNNI
+758 YAQDRAWIINKVNYI

-850 KDRKWDQSNKPPRLA
+850 KNKGMNPENDQGRLLNIINVAQSKVQQDAQNQQLDPSKGKPSNDL
-865 SLSTSTERAQVESDQ
+865 L
-880 ISEKFKART
+880 
-889 NLQPTPFQIKS
+889 
-900 LKGPVRETEV
+900 RETSV

>member
-1 MENNQ
+1 
-6 ETLETIHG
+6 
-14 DLIAIANNLGF
+14 
-25 YDSETFHKKISEE
+25 
-38 TKKTLS
+38 
-44 KDNKQLTKEKL
+44 
-55 EVAVMNLT
+55 
-63 EMIPNTIK
+63 
-71 TKLKADERLVA
+71 
-82 SKSTRLFTRAVSEKK
+82 
-97 QDSDGI
+97 
-103 LQDILAYNKSIS
+103 
-115 DGVES
+115 
-120 LKKARPHER
+120 
-129 EQLISSIEEGWEA
+129 
-142 AKNNLNLLKKDEGI
+142 
-156 APDGMTDTAVIESLL
+156 
-171 FQRKNFLNTYH
+171 
-182 MIHRVREQLGLK
+182 
-194 QIRRQDLSVGANSQN
+194 
-209 SSVSLAE
+209 
-216 VVKMKFKEFQK
+216 
-227 KQQESLKNNSEDN
+227 
-240 TIHSSQLTS
+240 
-249 QEQNGNHAV
+249 
-258 EDNGYDE
+258 
-265 PVKYGEVGIYGENE
+265 
-279 NPEELT
+279 
-285 PRSSAVEDNGYDEP
+285 
-299 VEYDEVDSYG
+299 
-309 ENGNPEGLT
+309 
-318 PRSSAVAA
+318 
-326 HVYGEPVEYDEVDI
+326 
-340 YGENGNPEEVSL
+340 
-352 EPTPRPSNASTTSS
+352 
-366 ISFSIYDEVA
+366 
-376 DINNDYEV
+376 
-384 VDNNRDQGP
+384 
-393 KPELWQSMNSL
+393 MNSL
-404 RNEKQKL
+404 RNKKQKL

-456 FTKILNNSKFLGR
+456 FTKILNNSRLLGR

-486 NQTKTNIP
+486 NQTKTDIP
-494 QVTTDNTKDENKKK
+494 QVTTDNTKDDNKKK
-508 RAKLY
+508 IAKLY
-513 QKMKHQF
+513 QEMKHQF
-520 NTNQTLSG
+520 NTDKTLSG
-528 RESAAQIYPLIVEV
+528 RKSAEDIYPLIVEA

-692 QETAATQLKDKSP
+692 QETVATQLKDKSP
-705 DLVDDFT
+705 NLVDDFT
-712 QEVSKRFQDVTR
+712 QEVGKRFQDVTR

-743 KVRIAKNYLESKKVD
+743 KVRIAKGYLDSKKVD
-758 YAQDRAWIINKVNNI
+758 YAQDRAWIINKVNYIN
-773 KRLDKEGS
+773 RLDKEGS
-781 YKRANEEFIKLLP
+781 YKRTNEEFIKLLP

-807 QPFYHINTPINECPT
+807 QPFYHINTPVNECPT

-850 KDRKWDQSNKPPRLA
+850 KNKGMNPENDQGRLLNRINGAQSKVQQDAQNQQLDPSKGKPSNDL
-865 SLSTSTERAQVESDQ
+865 L
-880 ISEKFKART
+880 
-889 NLQPTPFQIKS
+889 
-900 LKGPVRETEV
+900 RETSV

>member
-82 SKSTRLFTRAVSEKK
+82 SKSARLFTRAVSEKK

-156 APDGMTDTAVIESLL
+156 APDGMTNTAVIESLL

-182 MIHRVREQLGLK
+182 MIHQVREQLGLK

-227 KQQESLKNNSEDN
+227 KQQESLKNSSEDN

-249 QEQNGNHAV
+249 QGQNGNHAV
-258 EDNGYDE
+258 D
-265 PVKYGEVGIYGENE
+265 
-279 NPEELT
+279 
-285 PRSSAVEDNGYDEP
+285 DNGYDEP
-299 VEYDEVDSYG
+299 VEYDEVDIYG
-309 ENGNPEGLT
+309 ENENPEERT

-340 YGENGNPEEVSL
+340 YGENGNLEEL
-352 EPTPRPSNASTTSS
+352 TPRPSNASTTSS

-469 DNPDMINKYDDA
+469 DNPDMINKYDA

-705 DLVDDFT
+705 NLVDDFT
-712 QEVSKRFQDVTR
+712 QEVSKRFQDVIR

-738 NMDQY
+738 NMDLY
-743 KVRIAKNYLESKKVD
+743 KARIAKKYLDSKKVD
-758 YAQDRAWIINKVNNI
+758 YAQDRAWIINKVNYI

-841 IEPLYAQVN
+841 IEPLYAEVN
-850 KDRKWDQSNKPPRLA
+850 KNKGMNPENAQGRLLNIINGAQSKVQQDAQNQQLDPSKGKPSNDL
-865 SLSTSTERAQVESDQ
+865 L
-880 ISEKFKART
+880 
-889 NLQPTPFQIKS
+889 
-900 LKGPVRETEV
+900 RETSV

>member
-1 MENNQ
+1 MENNQETLMENNQ

-71 TKLKADERLVA
+71 TKLKAHERLVA

-142 AKNNLNLLKKDEGI
+142 TKNNLNLLKKDEGI

-182 MIHRVREQLGLK
+182 MIHQVREQLGLK

-227 KQQESLKNNSEDN
+227 KQQESLKNSSEDN

-249 QEQNGNHAV
+249 QGQNGNHAV
-258 EDNGYDE
+258 EDNGYDK
-265 PVKYGEVGIYGENE
+265 PVEYDEVDIYGENG
-279 NPEELT
+279 NPEERT
-285 PRSSAVEDNGYDEP
+285 SRSSAVEDNGYDEP
-299 VEYDEVDSYG
+299 VEYYEVDSYRK
-309 ENGNPEGLT
+309 NGNL
-318 PRSSAVAA
+318 
-326 HVYGEPVEYDEVDI
+326 
-340 YGENGNPEEVSL
+340 EEVSL

-443 AIKKELIQ
+443 AIKK
-451 KVGFD
+451 
-456 FTKILNNSKFLGR
+456 N
-469 DNPDMINKYDDA
+469 
-481 ISNFI
+481 
-486 NQTKTNIP
+486 
-494 QVTTDNTKDENKKK
+494 
-508 RAKLY
+508 
-513 QKMKHQF
+513 
-520 NTNQTLSG
+520 
-528 RESAAQIYPLIVEV
+528 
-542 LNKNIPNNLSTY
+542 
-554 DYYDLSKSK
+554 
-563 TLKKAG
+563 
-569 LHKWGNVEKILDASN
+569 
-584 RLKFNYP
+584 
-591 SPDTKNL
+591 
-598 QYVKQSKKELK
+598 
-609 ELELVFNKQVT
+609 
-620 KFYKLFKNAKTS
+620 
-632 LNKDVHEKEFI
+632 
-643 TNLSNLRDIH
+643 
-653 HQLETRKTIEHMLG
+653 
-667 MDYEKFCHK
+667 
-676 FAERN
+676 
-681 NVDPQKIIHAW
+681 
-692 QETAATQLKDKSP
+692 
-705 DLVDDFT
+705 
-712 QEVSKRFQDVTR
+712 
-724 SADPLS
+724 
-730 VGKLNEFF
+730 
-738 NMDQY
+738 
-743 KVRIAKNYLESKKVD
+743 
-758 YAQDRAWIINKVNNI
+758 
-773 KRLDKEGS
+773 
-781 YKRANEEFIKLLP
+781 
-794 EIDKLLNQYTLIE
+794 
-807 QPFYHINTPINECPT
+807 
-822 LKNLGIKDCREYL
+822 
-835 PDPVKK
+835 
-841 IEPLYAQVN
+841 
-850 KDRKWDQSNKPPRLA
+850 
-865 SLSTSTERAQVESDQ
+865 
-880 ISEKFKART
+880 
-889 NLQPTPFQIKS
+889 
-900 LKGPVRETEV
+900 

>member
-6 ETLETIHG
+6 ETLKTIHG

-82 SKSTRLFTRAVSEKK
+82 SKSARLFTRAVSEKK

-156 APDGMTDTAVIESLL
+156 APDGMTNTAVIESLL

-182 MIHRVREQLGLK
+182 MIHQVREQLGLK

-227 KQQESLKNNSEDN
+227 KQQESLKNSSEDN

-249 QEQNGNHAV
+249 QGQNGNHAV
-258 EDNGYDE
+258 
-265 PVKYGEVGIYGENE
+265 
-279 NPEELT
+279 
-285 PRSSAVEDNGYDEP
+285 
-299 VEYDEVDSYG
+299 
-309 ENGNPEGLT
+309 
-318 PRSSAVAA
+318 AA
-326 HVYGEPVEYDEVDI
+326 HVYDEPVEYDEVDI

-416 QLSKEHKVG
+416 QLSKERKVG

-494 QVTTDNTKDENKKK
+494 QV
-508 RAKLY
+508 
-513 QKMKHQF
+513 
-520 NTNQTLSG
+520 
-528 RESAAQIYPLIVEV
+528 
-542 LNKNIPNNLSTY
+542 
-554 DYYDLSKSK
+554 
-563 TLKKAG
+563 
-569 LHKWGNVEKILDASN
+569 
-584 RLKFNYP
+584 
-591 SPDTKNL
+591 
-598 QYVKQSKKELK
+598 
-609 ELELVFNKQVT
+609 
-620 KFYKLFKNAKTS
+620 
-632 LNKDVHEKEFI
+632 
-643 TNLSNLRDIH
+643 
-653 HQLETRKTIEHMLG
+653 
-667 MDYEKFCHK
+667 
-676 FAERN
+676 
-681 NVDPQKIIHAW
+681 
-692 QETAATQLKDKSP
+692 
-705 DLVDDFT
+705 
-712 QEVSKRFQDVTR
+712 
-724 SADPLS
+724 
-730 VGKLNEFF
+730 
-738 NMDQY
+738 
-743 KVRIAKNYLESKKVD
+743 
-758 YAQDRAWIINKVNNI
+758 
-773 KRLDKEGS
+773 
-781 YKRANEEFIKLLP
+781 
-794 EIDKLLNQYTLIE
+794 
-807 QPFYHINTPINECPT
+807 
-822 LKNLGIKDCREYL
+822 
-835 PDPVKK
+835 
-841 IEPLYAQVN
+841 
-850 KDRKWDQSNKPPRLA
+850 
-865 SLSTSTERAQVESDQ
+865 
-880 ISEKFKART
+880 
-889 NLQPTPFQIKS
+889 
-900 LKGPVRETEV
+900 

>member
-6 ETLETIHG
+6 ETLKTIHG

-82 SKSTRLFTRAVSEKK
+82 SKSARLFTRAVSEKK

-156 APDGMTDTAVIESLL
+156 APDGMTNTAVIESLL

-182 MIHRVREQLGLK
+182 MIHQVREQLGLK

-227 KQQESLKNNSEDN
+227 KQQESLKNSSEDN

-249 QEQNGNHAV
+249 QGQNGNHAV
-258 EDNGYDE
+258 
-265 PVKYGEVGIYGENE
+265 
-279 NPEELT
+279 
-285 PRSSAVEDNGYDEP
+285 
-299 VEYDEVDSYG
+299 
-309 ENGNPEGLT
+309 
-318 PRSSAVAA
+318 AA
-326 HVYGEPVEYDEVDI
+326 HVYDEPVEYDEVDI

-416 QLSKEHKVG
+416 QLSKERKVG

-705 DLVDDFT
+705 NLVDDFT

-738 NMDQY
+738 NMDLY
-743 KVRIAKNYLESKKVD
+743 KDRIAKKYLDSKKVD
-758 YAQDRAWIINKVNNI
+758 YAQDRAWIINKVNYI

-841 IEPLYAQVN
+841 IEPLYAEVN
-850 KDRKWDQSNKPPRLA
+850 KNKGMNPENDQGRLLNIINGAQSKVQQDAQNQQLDPSKGKPSNDL
-865 SLSTSTERAQVESDQ
+865 L
-880 ISEKFKART
+880 
-889 NLQPTPFQIKS
+889 
-900 LKGPVRETEV
+900 RETSV

>member
-1 MENNQ
+1 MENNQETLMENNQ

-71 TKLKADERLVA
+71 TKLKAHERLVA

-103 LQDILAYNKSIS
+103 LQDILSYNKSIS

-182 MIHRVREQLGLK
+182 MIHQVREQLGLK

-216 VVKMKFKEFQK
+216 AVKMKFKEFQK

-249 QEQNGNHAV
+249 QGQNGNHAV
-258 EDNGYDE
+258 D
-265 PVKYGEVGIYGENE
+265 
-279 NPEELT
+279 
-285 PRSSAVEDNGYDEP
+285 DNGYDEP
-299 VEYDEVDSYG
+299 VEYGEVGIYG

-326 HVYGEPVEYDEVDI
+326 HVYGEPVEYYEVDI

-705 DLVDDFT
+705 NLVDDFT

-738 NMDQY
+738 NMDLY
-743 KVRIAKNYLESKKVD
+743 KARIAKNYLDSKKVD
-758 YAQDRAWIINKVNNI
+758 YAQDRAWIINKVNYI

-841 IEPLYAQVN
+841 IEPLYAEVN
-850 KDRKWDQSNKPPRLA
+850 KNKGMNPENAQGRLLNIINGAQSKVHQDAQNQQLDPSKGKPSNDL
-865 SLSTSTERAQVESDQ
+865 L
-880 ISEKFKART
+880 
-889 NLQPTPFQIKS
+889 
-900 LKGPVRETEV
+900 RETSV

>member
-1 MENNQ
+1 
-6 ETLETIHG
+6 
-14 DLIAIANNLGF
+14 
-25 YDSETFHKKISEE
+25 
-38 TKKTLS
+38 
-44 KDNKQLTKEKL
+44 
-55 EVAVMNLT
+55 
-63 EMIPNTIK
+63 
-71 TKLKADERLVA
+71 
-82 SKSTRLFTRAVSEKK
+82 
-97 QDSDGI
+97 
-103 LQDILAYNKSIS
+103 
-115 DGVES
+115 
-120 LKKARPHER
+120 
-129 EQLISSIEEGWEA
+129 
-142 AKNNLNLLKKDEGI
+142 
-156 APDGMTDTAVIESLL
+156 
-171 FQRKNFLNTYH
+171 
-182 MIHRVREQLGLK
+182 
-194 QIRRQDLSVGANSQN
+194 
-209 SSVSLAE
+209 
-216 VVKMKFKEFQK
+216 
-227 KQQESLKNNSEDN
+227 
-240 TIHSSQLTS
+240 
-249 QEQNGNHAV
+249 
-258 EDNGYDE
+258 
-265 PVKYGEVGIYGENE
+265 
-279 NPEELT
+279 
-285 PRSSAVEDNGYDEP
+285 
-299 VEYDEVDSYG
+299 
-309 ENGNPEGLT
+309 
-318 PRSSAVAA
+318 
-326 HVYGEPVEYDEVDI
+326 
-340 YGENGNPEEVSL
+340 
-352 EPTPRPSNASTTSS
+352 
-366 ISFSIYDEVA
+366 
-376 DINNDYEV
+376 
-384 VDNNRDQGP
+384 
-393 KPELWQSMNSL
+393 MNSL

-705 DLVDDFT
+705 NLVDDFT

-738 NMDQY
+738 NMDLY
-743 KVRIAKNYLESKKVD
+743 KARIAKKYLDSKKVD
-758 YAQDRAWIINKVNNI
+758 YAQDRAWIINKVNYI

-822 LKNLGIKDCREYL
+822 LKNLGIKNCREYL

-841 IEPLYAQVN
+841 IEPLYAEVN
-850 KDRKWDQSNKPPRLA
+850 KNKGMNPENAQGRLLNIINGAQSKVQQDAQNQQLDPSKGKPSNDL
-865 SLSTSTERAQVESDQ
+865 L
-880 ISEKFKART
+880 
-889 NLQPTPFQIKS
+889 
-900 LKGPVRETEV
+900 RETSV

>member
-6 ETLETIHG
+6 ETLKTIHG

-82 SKSTRLFTRAVSEKK
+82 SKSARLFTRAVSEKK

-156 APDGMTDTAVIESLL
+156 APDGMTNTAVIESLL

-182 MIHRVREQLGLK
+182 MIHQVREQLGLK

-227 KQQESLKNNSEDN
+227 KQQESLKNSSEDN

-249 QEQNGNHAV
+249 QGQNGNHAV
-258 EDNGYDE
+258 DDNGYDE
-265 PVKYGEVGIYGENE
+265 PVEYGEVGIYGENK
-279 NPEELT
+279 NPEELN
-285 PRSSAVEDNGYDEP
+285 PRSSAVDDNGYGES
-299 VEYDEVDSYG
+299 VEYGEVDSY
-309 ENGNPEGLT
+309 
-318 PRSSAVAA
+318 R
-326 HVYGEPVEYDEVDI
+326 
-340 YGENGNPEEVSL
+340 ENGNPEEVSL

-705 DLVDDFT
+705 NLVDDFT

-738 NMDQY
+738 NMDLY
-743 KVRIAKNYLESKKVD
+743 KDRIAKKYLDSKKVD
-758 YAQDRAWIINKVNNI
+758 YAQDRAWIINKVNYI

-841 IEPLYAQVN
+841 IEPLYAEVN
-850 KDRKWDQSNKPPRLA
+850 KNKGMNPENAQGRLLNIINGAQSKVHQDAQNQQLDPSKGKPSNDL
-865 SLSTSTERAQVESDQ
+865 L
-880 ISEKFKART
+880 
-889 NLQPTPFQIKS
+889 
-900 LKGPVRETEV
+900 RETSV

>member
-71 TKLKADERLVA
+71 TKLKAHERLVA

-182 MIHRVREQLGLK
+182 MIHQVREQLGLK

-216 VVKMKFKEFQK
+216 AVKMKFKEFQK

-249 QEQNGNHAV
+249 QGQNGNHAV
-258 EDNGYDE
+258 DDNGYDE
-265 PVKYGEVGIYGENE
+265 SVEYGEVGI
-279 NPEELT
+279 
-285 PRSSAVEDNGYDEP
+285 
-299 VEYDEVDSYG
+299 YG

-318 PRSSAVAA
+318 PRSSAVDDNGYDES
-326 HVYGEPVEYDEVDI
+326 VEYGEVDS
-340 YGENGNPEEVSL
+340 YRENENLEEL
-352 EPTPRPSNASTTSS
+352 TRRPSNASTTSS

-456 FTKILNNSKFLGR
+456 FTKILNNSRLLGR

-486 NQTKTNIP
+486 NQTKTDIP
-494 QVTTDNTKDENKKK
+494 QVTTDNTKDDNKKK
-508 RAKLY
+508 IAKLY
-513 QKMKHQF
+513 QEMKHQF
-520 NTNQTLSG
+520 NTDKTLSG
-528 RESAAQIYPLIVEV
+528 RKSAEDIYPLIVEA

-692 QETAATQLKDKSP
+692 QETVATQLKDKSP
-705 DLVDDFT
+705 NLVDDFT
-712 QEVSKRFQDVTR
+712 QEVGKRFQDVTR

-743 KVRIAKNYLESKKVD
+743 KVRIAKGYLDSKKVD
-758 YAQDRAWIINKVNNI
+758 YAQDRAWIINKVNYIN
-773 KRLDKEGS
+773 RLDKEGS
-781 YKRANEEFIKLLP
+781 YKRTNEEFIKLLP

-807 QPFYHINTPINECPT
+807 QPFYHINTPVNECPT

-850 KDRKWDQSNKPPRLA
+850 KNKGMNPENDQGRLLNRINGAQSKVQQDAQNQQLDPSKGKPSNDL
-865 SLSTSTERAQVESDQ
+865 L
-880 ISEKFKART
+880 
-889 NLQPTPFQIKS
+889 
-900 LKGPVRETEV
+900 RETSV

>member
-6 ETLETIHG
+6 ETLKTIHG
-14 DLIAIANNLGF
+14 DLIAIANNLGY

-82 SKSTRLFTRAVSEKK
+82 SKSSRLFTRAVSEKK

-156 APDGMTDTAVIESLL
+156 APDGMTDTALIESLL

-182 MIHRVREQLGLK
+182 MTHQVREQLGLK

-249 QEQNGNHAV
+249 QGQNGNHAV
-258 EDNGYDE
+258 EDNGYDK
-265 PVKYGEVGIYGENE
+265 PVEYDEVGIYGENG
-279 NPEELT
+279 NPEERT
-285 PRSSAVEDNGYDEP
+285 PRSSAVEDNG
-299 VEYDEVDSYG
+299 
-309 ENGNPEGLT
+309 
-318 PRSSAVAA
+318 
-326 HVYGEPVEYDEVDI
+326 YGEPVEYDEVDI
-340 YGENGNPEEVSL
+340 YGVNGNPEEVSL

-376 DINNDYEV
+376 DINNDDEV
-384 VDNNRDQGP
+384 VDNNQDQGP

-456 FTKILNNSKFLGR
+456 FTKILNNSRLLGR

-486 NQTKTNIP
+486 NQKKTDIP

-508 RAKLY
+508 IAKLY
-513 QKMKHQF
+513 QEMKHQF
-520 NTNQTLSG
+520 NANKMLSG

-692 QETAATQLKDKSP
+692 QETTATQLKDKSP
-705 DLVDDFT
+705 NLVDDFT

-724 SADPLS
+724 SADPVS

-743 KVRIAKNYLESKKVD
+743 KVRIAKSYLDSKKVD
-758 YAQDRAWIINKVNNI
+758 YAQDRAWIINKVNYI

-850 KDRKWDQSNKPPRLA
+850 KNKGMNPENDQGRLLNRINGAQSKVQQDAQNKQLDPSKGKPSNYL
-865 SLSTSTERAQVESDQ
+865 L
-880 ISEKFKART
+880 
-889 NLQPTPFQIKS
+889 
-900 LKGPVRETEV
+900 RETSV

>member
-1 MENNQ
+1 MENNQETLMENNQ

-71 TKLKADERLVA
+71 TKLKAHERLVA

-182 MIHRVREQLGLK
+182 MIHQVREQLGLK

-216 VVKMKFKEFQK
+216 AVKMKFKEFQK

-249 QEQNGNHAV
+249 QGQNGNHAV
-258 EDNGYDE
+258 D
-265 PVKYGEVGIYGENE
+265 
-279 NPEELT
+279 
-285 PRSSAVEDNGYDEP
+285 DNGYDEP
-299 VEYDEVDSYG
+299 VEYGEVGIYG

-318 PRSSAVAA
+318 PRSSAVDDNGYDES
-326 HVYGEPVEYDEVDI
+326 VEYGEVDS
-340 YGENGNPEEVSL
+340 YRENENLEEL
-352 EPTPRPSNASTTSS
+352 TRRPSNASTTSS

-456 FTKILNNSKFLGR
+456 FTKILNNSRLLGR

-486 NQTKTNIP
+486 NQTKTDIP
-494 QVTTDNTKDENKKK
+494 QVTTDNTKDDNKKK
-508 RAKLY
+508 IAKLY
-513 QKMKHQF
+513 QEMKHQF
-520 NTNQTLSG
+520 NTDKTLSG
-528 RESAAQIYPLIVEV
+528 RKSAEDIYPLIVEA

-692 QETAATQLKDKSP
+692 QETVATQLKDKSP
-705 DLVDDFT
+705 NLVDDFT
-712 QEVSKRFQDVTR
+712 QEVGKRFQDVTR

-743 KVRIAKNYLESKKVD
+743 KVRIAKGYLDSKKVD
-758 YAQDRAWIINKVNNI
+758 YAQDRAWIINKVNYIN
-773 KRLDKEGS
+773 RLDKEGS
-781 YKRANEEFIKLLP
+781 YKRTNEEFIKLLP

-807 QPFYHINTPINECPT
+807 QPFYHINTPVNECPT

-850 KDRKWDQSNKPPRLA
+850 KNKGMNPENDQGRLLNRINGAQSKVQQDAQNQQLDPSKGKPSNDL
-865 SLSTSTERAQVESDQ
+865 L
-880 ISEKFKART
+880 
-889 NLQPTPFQIKS
+889 
-900 LKGPVRETEV
+900 RETSV

>member
-71 TKLKADERLVA
+71 TKLKAHERLVA

-182 MIHRVREQLGLK
+182 MIHQVREQLGLK

-216 VVKMKFKEFQK
+216 AVKMKFKEFQK

-258 EDNGYDE
+258 DDNGYD
-265 PVKYGEVGIYGENE
+265 
-279 NPEELT
+279 
-285 PRSSAVEDNGYDEP
+285 
-299 VEYDEVDSYG
+299 
-309 ENGNPEGLT
+309 
-318 PRSSAVAA
+318 
-326 HVYGEPVEYDEVDI
+326 EPVEYDEVDI

-366 ISFSIYDEVA
+366 ISFSVYDEVA

-486 NQTKTNIP
+486 NQTKTDIP
-494 QVTTDNTKDENKKK
+494 QVTTDNTKDGNKKK
-508 RAKLY
+508 IAKLY
-513 QKMKHQF
+513 QEMKHQF
-520 NTNQTLSG
+520 NTDKTLSG
-528 RESAAQIYPLIVEV
+528 RKSAEDIYPLIVEA

-705 DLVDDFT
+705 NLVDDFT

-738 NMDQY
+738 NMDLY
-743 KVRIAKNYLESKKVD
+743 KARIAKKYLDSKKVD
-758 YAQDRAWIINKVNNI
+758 YAQDRAWIINKVNYI

-807 QPFYHINTPINECPT
+807 QPFYHINTPVNECPT

-850 KDRKWDQSNKPPRLA
+850 KNKGMNPENDQGRLLNIINGAQSKVQQDAQNKQLDPSKGKPRKPSNDL
-865 SLSTSTERAQVESDQ
+865 L
-880 ISEKFKART
+880 
-889 NLQPTPFQIKS
+889 
-900 LKGPVRETEV
+900 RETSV

>member
-6 ETLETIHG
+6 ETLKTIHG

-82 SKSTRLFTRAVSEKK
+82 SKSARLFTRAVSEKK

-156 APDGMTDTAVIESLL
+156 APDGMTNTAVIESLL

-182 MIHRVREQLGLK
+182 MIHQVREQLGLK

-227 KQQESLKNNSEDN
+227 KQQESLKNSSEDN

-249 QEQNGNHAV
+249 QGQNGNHAV
-258 EDNGYDE
+258 
-265 PVKYGEVGIYGENE
+265 
-279 NPEELT
+279 
-285 PRSSAVEDNGYDEP
+285 
-299 VEYDEVDSYG
+299 
-309 ENGNPEGLT
+309 
-318 PRSSAVAA
+318 AA
-326 HVYGEPVEYDEVDI
+326 HVYDEPVEYDEVDI

-416 QLSKEHKVG
+416 QLSKERKVG

-542 LNKNIPNNLSTY
+542 FNKNIPNNLSTY

-705 DLVDDFT
+705 NLVDDFT

-738 NMDQY
+738 NMDLY
-743 KVRIAKNYLESKKVD
+743 KDRIAKKYLDSKKVD
-758 YAQDRAWIINKVNNI
+758 YAQDRAWIINKVNYI

-841 IEPLYAQVN
+841 IEPLYAEVN
-850 KDRKWDQSNKPPRLA
+850 KNKGMNPENDQGRLLNIINGAQSKVQQDAQNQQLDPSKGKPSNDL
-865 SLSTSTERAQVESDQ
+865 L
-880 ISEKFKART
+880 
-889 NLQPTPFQIKS
+889 
-900 LKGPVRETEV
+900 RETSV

>member
-6 ETLETIHG
+6 ETLKTIHG

-82 SKSTRLFTRAVSEKK
+82 SKSARLFTRAVSEKK

-156 APDGMTDTAVIESLL
+156 APDGMTNTAVIESLL

-182 MIHRVREQLGLK
+182 MIHQVREQLGLK

-227 KQQESLKNNSEDN
+227 KQQESLKNSSEDN

-249 QEQNGNHAV
+249 QGQNGNHAV
-258 EDNGYDE
+258 
-265 PVKYGEVGIYGENE
+265 
-279 NPEELT
+279 
-285 PRSSAVEDNGYDEP
+285 
-299 VEYDEVDSYG
+299 
-309 ENGNPEGLT
+309 
-318 PRSSAVAA
+318 AA
-326 HVYGEPVEYDEVDI
+326 HVYDEPGEYDEVDI

-416 QLSKEHKVG
+416 QLSKERKVG

-705 DLVDDFT
+705 NLVDDFT

-738 NMDQY
+738 NMDLY
-743 KVRIAKNYLESKKVD
+743 KDRIAKKYLDSKKVD
-758 YAQDRAWIINKVNNI
+758 YAQDRAWIINKVNYI

-841 IEPLYAQVN
+841 IEPLYAEVN
-850 KDRKWDQSNKPPRLA
+850 KNKGMNPENDQGRLLNIINGAQSKVQQDAQNQQLDPSKGKPSNDL
-865 SLSTSTERAQVESDQ
+865 L
-880 ISEKFKART
+880 
-889 NLQPTPFQIKS
+889 
-900 LKGPVRETEV
+900 RETSV

>member
-82 SKSTRLFTRAVSEKK
+82 SKSARLFTRAVSEKK

-156 APDGMTDTAVIESLL
+156 APDGMTNTAVIESLL

-182 MIHRVREQLGLK
+182 MIHQVREQLGLK

-227 KQQESLKNNSEDN
+227 KQQESLKNSSENN

-249 QEQNGNHAV
+249 QGQNGNHAV
-258 EDNGYDE
+258 D
-265 PVKYGEVGIYGENE
+265 
-279 NPEELT
+279 
-285 PRSSAVEDNGYDEP
+285 DNGYDEP
-299 VEYDEVDSYG
+299 VEYDEVDIYG
-309 ENGNPEGLT
+309 ENENPEERT

-340 YGENGNPEEVSL
+340 YGENGNLEEL
-352 EPTPRPSNASTTSS
+352 TPRPSNASTTSS

-513 QKMKHQF
+513 QKMKYQF

-528 RESAAQIYPLIVEV
+528 RESAAQIYPLIVKV

-705 DLVDDFT
+705 NLVDDFT
-712 QEVSKRFQDVTR
+712 QEVSKRFQDVIR

-738 NMDQY
+738 NMDLY
-743 KVRIAKNYLESKKVD
+743 KARIAKKYLDSKKVD
-758 YAQDRAWIINKVNNI
+758 YAQDRAWIINKVNYI

-841 IEPLYAQVN
+841 IEPLYAEVN
-850 KDRKWDQSNKPPRLA
+850 KNKGMNPENAQGRLLNIINGAQSKVQQDAQNQQLDLSKGKPSNDL
-865 SLSTSTERAQVESDQ
+865 L
-880 ISEKFKART
+880 
-889 NLQPTPFQIKS
+889 
-900 LKGPVRETEV
+900 RETSV